1 MTDAHTHIVRG
12 EARNFI
18 CEPFSSEKGEN
29 DVAFYGVHPWDYAKW
44 DGGER
49 LRTALA
55 ADPSAGVGEIGLDR
69 MKDRNIPQA
78 MRDVFAAQLEIA
90 AEFKRG
96 VVLHG
101 AKCWGEVVKACKP
114 YRDRIPAFL
123 FHGFSRSGGLLPD
136 IEALNGFVSVGPAV
150 LNDHAV
156 NYRELVKS
164 IPDKMILVESDATA
178 GNANEQPSVA
188 DIARKTAELRG
199 MDFES
204 FVALIENNAARYV
217 SYRSLIQKRRQ

>member
-1 MTDAHTHIVRG
+1 MIDAHTHIVRG
-12 EARNFI
+12 ETRHFI
-18 CEPFSSEKGEN
+18 CEPFSSEKGID

-44 DGGER
+44 DGGVG
-49 LRTALA
+49 LRASLV

-69 MKDRNIPQA
+69 MKERNIPQG
-78 MRDVFAAQLEIA
+78 MRDVFSSQLEIA
-90 AEFKRG
+90 AEFKRP

-101 AKCWGEVVKACKP
+101 AKCWGEVVKACMP
-114 YRDRIPAFL
+114 YKAKIPSFL
-123 FHGFSRSGGLLPD
+123 FHGFSRSGGLLRD
-136 IEALNGFVSVGPAV
+136 IEDLNGFISVGPAV

-178 GNANEQPSVA
+178 ENADEQPSVVE
-188 DIARKTAELRG
+188 IAHKTAELRG

-204 FVALIENNAARYV
+204 FAALVENNAARYEI
-217 SYRSLIQKRRQ
+217 R